1 MREDAELAR
10 ILAER
15 FALVEGFSSP
25 RISPTKEG
33 GDKLLSSPRA
43 TPRVSPRELVNSA
56 SATRLTPRE
65 LVNSSSATRLTPRAL
80 VNSSSAT
87 RLTPRGLVNSG
98 SATRLTPRGLVNSG
112 SATRLTPREHVSFA
126 SATNIDMDAHTRNFM
141 EMIAKFEARHH
152 VTEGEEQ
159 LKRQKEERMKREEDE
174 RLRAKAEEERRRKQ
188 EEEEERKRQEEEEKK
203 RQLAIAQEER
213 AAEEKRQMAI
223 AEERK
228 KQEEQ
233 EKSQKAASLSQMVE
247 GQSDASPTFELSPPP
262 SPRAKIQ
269 LPESAEAVCPEATSI
284 PPLQL
289 RPVQSQKH
297 RTQIYDMSED
307 PLLSWYL
314 ESQAEDP
321 PVDVDFSNHAEAQKL
336 FHGFVTKVADL
347 QSTVAQLEGDL
358 AAKCEELQEAK
369 ALIAELRNGT
379 PSTTVSESW
388 QTPRDGEPACL
399 QVEFEKE
406 AQEERQ
412 RSCSI

>member
-15 FALVEGFSSP
+15 FALVEGVSSPSSP
-25 RISPTKEG
+25 RKEG
-33 GDKLLSSPRA
+33 REKLLGTPRA
-43 TPRVSPRELVNSA
+43 TPRVSPRELAHSA
-56 SATRLTPRE
+56 SATRLTPLG
-65 LVNSSSATRLTPRAL
+65 LVSPSSATRLTPR
-80 VNSSSAT
+80 V
-87 RLTPRGLVNSG
+87 
-98 SATRLTPRGLVNSG
+98 LVNSG

-126 SATNIDMDAHTRNFM
+126 PSTNIDMDAHTRNFM
-141 EMIAKFEARHH
+141 DMIAKFEARHH
-152 VTEGEEQ
+152 VAEGEEQ

-188 EEEEERKRQEEEEKK
+188 EEQEEHKRQEEEKM
-203 RQLAIAQEER
+203 RQLVIAQERKRKEDQEKEE
-213 AAEEKRQMAI
+213 EEKRQMAI

-228 KQEEQ
+228 RQEEQ
-233 EKSQKAASLSQMVE
+233 EKLQKADVLSQKGE

-269 LPESAEAVCPEATSI
+269 LPESAEAVCPEPTGI

-289 RPVQSQKH
+289 RPVQSKKH

-314 ESQAEDP
+314 EPQPEDP
-321 PVDVDFSNHAEAQKL
+321 PVDVDFSDHAGAKKL
-336 FHGFVTKVADL
+336 FHGFLTKVAQL
-347 QSTVAQLEGDL
+347 QSTVAQLEEDL
-358 AAKCEELQEAK
+358 AAKCEELQQAK
-369 ALIAELRNGT
+369 ALISELRNGT

-388 QTPRDGEPACL
+388 QTPRDGEPTCL

-406 AQEERQ
+406 TQATGLQPHAQEAKRQ